1 MTGVQLGLRANAGQF
16 ALLVGINALVGAMV
30 GLERTVL
37 PLIGEQ
43 DFGLTSKTA
52 ILTFI
57 VAFGLTKAF
66 TNLAA
71 GLLWI
76 LTSIAVQPRLKM
88 MHLLYGGGYG
98 ELLHVSPYAESPTAS
113 SITRL
118 GA

>member
-1 MTGVQLGLRANAGQF
+1 MTDVQLGLRANAGQF

-43 DFGLTSKTA
+43 DFDLTSKTA

-57 VAFGLTKAF
+57 VAFGLTKSF

-71 GLLWI
+71 GTL
-76 LTSIAVQPRLKM
+76 AEARLAGM
-88 MHLLYGGGYG
+88 NATREISLVRASGR
-98 ELLHVSPYAESPTAS
+98 VATRAAEGFVAFVNA
-113 SITRL
+113 RR
-118 GA
+118 